1 MAEYKGNEE
10 LRGKSA
16 LVTGASRG
24 IGAATAIALARRGV
38 SRIWI
43 HYGGYKEGA
52 ETIRK
57 EVRAAGAESELLQAD
72 LTKQSGIEQ
81 LMEQVT
87 KNEPD
92 ILINNAGSL
101 IKRAKLAE
109 YSSDLWDRMD
119 RLNVKSV
126 YFLSQAAAPAMTRKR
141 WGVIINVSSIA
152 ARTGG
157 GPGATVYSAN
167 KAAVSTLTKGLAK
180 ELAPNGIRVNAVS
193 PGTVDN
199 HYHEQFST
207 RELLD
212 SIAKSTPAGRLATNE
227 DIAEAIVFLCSEASS
242 YILGQTIEINGGA
255 YMP

>member
-1 MAEYKGNEE
+1 MAEYKGGEE
-10 LRGKSA
+10 FRGKSA

-24 IGAATAIALARRGV
+24 IGAATAIALARRGA

-43 HYGGYKEGA
+43 HYGGYTEGA
-52 ETIRK
+52 EAVRK
-57 EVRAAGAESELLQAD
+57 ELRAAGAECEIVQAD
-72 LTKQSGIEQ
+72 LTEQRGIEH
-81 LMEQVT
+81 LMEHVA
-87 KNEPD
+87 KSEPN

-101 IKRAKLAE
+101 IERAKLAE

-126 YFLSQAAAPAMTRKR
+126 YFLAQAAAPAMIRKG
-141 WGVIINVSSIA
+141 WGVIVNVGSIA

-180 ELAPNGIRVNAVS
+180 ELAPHGIRVNAVS

-207 RELLD
+207 REFLD
-212 SIAKSTPAGRLATNE
+212 NVAKSTPAGRLATNE
-227 DIAEAIVFLCSEASS
+227 DIAEAIVFLCSEASGH
-242 YILGQTIEINGGA
+242 IAGQTIEINGGA

>member
-1 MAEYKGNEE
+1 MAEYKSSEDF
-10 LRGKSA
+10 RGKSA
-16 LVTGASRG
+16 LVTGGSRG
-24 IGAATAIALARRGV
+24 IGAATAVGLAHKGV

-43 HYGGYKEGA
+43 HYGGYKDGA
-52 ETIRK
+52 EAVRK
-57 EVRAAGAESELLQAD
+57 EIRAAGAESELLQAD
-72 LTKQSGIEQ
+72 LTTQAGIEQ

-101 IKRAKLAE
+101 IERAKLAG
-109 YSSDLWDRMD
+109 YTSDLWDRMD
-119 RLNVKSV
+119 RLNVKSI
-126 YFLSQAAAPAMTRKR
+126 YFLAQAAAPAMIRKG
-141 WGVIINVSSIA
+141 WGVVVNVGSIA

-167 KAAVSTLTKGLAK
+167 KAAVATLTKGLAK
-180 ELAPNGIRVNAVS
+180 ELAPHGIRVNAVS

-207 RELLD
+207 RELLE

-227 DIAEAIVFLCSEASS
+227 DIAEVIVFLCSEASNH
-242 YILGQTIEINGGA
+242 IIGQTIEINGGA